1 MWGVENCDSLTEY
14 FAHKRDCTDWCG
26 TACNPLE
33 QNSCHKY
40 SQEGSLHLLQG
51 RDGISL
57 DYIHLCLLLCKIN
70 TTFAFETYNKT
81 LDLSADDRDCEFQN
95 LTKRKWKIERQGAAS
110 WPNWPNNW
118 VVIAA
123 TPQRGPSEKELGA
136 ALFYSCYK
144 SISQSHSNVS
154 SWHTLKT
161 TIQIVPCLVFHNEI
175 IQGIFEA
182 IYNCTVMTEYC
193 YVQKGFFI
201 GLKKQNSTNILVVS
215 PSNWLYLTFK

>member
-1 MWGVENCDSLTEY
+1 M
-14 FAHKRDCTDWCG
+14 
-26 TACNPLE
+26 
-33 QNSCHKY
+33 
-40 SQEGSLHLLQG
+40 
-51 RDGISL
+51 
-57 DYIHLCLLLCKIN
+57 LCKIN

-215 PSNWLYLTFK
+215 PQIGCISLSNKVYIREAAAPKKDVINKTRPKNR